1 MKIIAPW
8 ACLLALSGT
17 VMAQS
22 AGSKPLYDY
31 RVGHFDKAYEALAS
45 ETNASGMVE
54 YYLARM
60 QLYGY
65 GAPKNPEAMRHF
77 QQAMQKGSIAAAWW
91 LGRYYLNHNNAKSAF
106 DAFKKVADSG
116 DDAAKMYVI
125 AALLHGYGVG
135 KNPDAARR
143 YIIDC
148 ARKGNAQAQYTLASQ
163 FLDSRDMRNR
173 RLGLIWLEKAAKQ
186 QYAPAVYLQSRVYEE
201 GKTGTKNPE
210 LAKTLL
216 QQAAI
221 LGYFPAV
228 ELVWQQAMDKK
239 DTPAALQVLNNAKT
253 DNLPGLW
260 YLKGKI
266 LVDTKASKTEVDEG
280 MALLKKSADG
290 GYARA
295 AAMLAEHYKAELAAT
310 KTDNMPLQEMQA
322 YWQKKADTLAKEEQ
336 APDLRG
342 QMLAWLSSGQA
353 ESFEQTPYALSGISV
368 DWFNPEAKEY
378 GQMNPVPV
386 MPHIARK
393 DIFTPTFHY
402 IKPQEV
408 PISNYFDVLAPL
420 FAVEHHRSD
429 LDIPHYPIVQA
440 VQSLE
445 NAKSPVLKHNHWQS
459 VVDNGHFVPT
469 ATDSEAYSALDR
481 YTTNWERQANYQ
493 QVLSDL
499 YGRSILGD
507 ADAQFA
513 LGQLYHY
520 GIVVAK
526 NQEQAVTYYELAAI
540 QQDVRAEYNLGIF
553 FLSHTDKPDDLRK
566 ALTWLNDAAFKGN
579 SYAQYVLAQLYD
591 RGLSANDGTEILARN
606 HNQAMAMYYLASAN
620 HMGKAQAALAENLA
634 MENNA
639 ALSVTARQQRI
650 SLVTRLYEGA
660 VKNGV
665 SEAYLPLA
673 FYLAMEQDK
682 VRQQWAFSTAQQY
695 ANQGNPL
702 AGLLLGLLYDR
713 GIAVA
718 ANPSQARYWLDKSSD
733 NPVSAFILGTY
744 ALLGTNESVDAQD
757 GQKLLEQAANQKLPY
772 AMFNLA
778 ILKQKQQQDP
788 LPMLQQARASGSAPA
803 GLLIADIFLARAN
816 NPEQMQEAKAIYTQ
830 LAEKGDRQA
839 QLKLGFLNDR
849 GLGGPVDYAKAKY
862 WYEQAAQQN
871 DPRAQF
877 LLGQAYQLGKL
888 GSEPDYKEAMRWYQ
902 KAEKALPIAAVAA
915 GFVQDVFL
923 DNYDAARQHYALANQ
938 GGDMLASYN
947 QGLIFSLGKGVAM
960 NWNKAEASF
969 NIAAQRGFVPAM
981 LGLGRYYLAHQPTQ
995 PEQAW
1000 DWYKKAS
1007 DKGSAEATYQLGLMM
1022 EAGLG
1027 TRLNYRDA
1035 LEKYQKACDKAFQK
1049 ACVAA
1054 ARMTQ
1059 YGIGVNQDTAYAVA
1073 RYQGL
1078 AAQDNSFAQYQLA
1091 KMAIQGQVPSVSADD
1106 ITRLLERAKL
1116 GGYQPAV
1123 ILLQWYQAKINQ
1135 NQSFVPAWRVASIAT
1150 PSFTRSNADSMYVEA
1165 LDNWNRGDEQASRQM
1180 LRALVKQYPDYLPAR
1195 KALERLGW
1203 SADDIV
1209 G

>member
-1 MKIIAPW
+1 MKTIAPW

-17 VMAQS
+17 VIAQS
-22 AGSKPLYDY
+22 AAGKPLFDY
-31 RVGHFDKAYEALAS
+31 RSGRFDKAYEALAS
-45 ETNASGMVE
+45 DTNASGMVE

-65 GAPKNPEAMRHF
+65 GTPKNADAMRHF
-77 QQAMQKGSIAAAWW
+77 QQAMQKGSIPAAWW
-91 LGRYYLNHNNAKSAF
+91 LGRYALHNQDAKSAF
-106 DAFKKVADSG
+106 EAFKKVADSG
-116 DDAAKMYVI
+116 DDTAKMYVI

-148 ARKGNAQAQYTLASQ
+148 ARKGNAQAQYTLATQ
-163 FLDSRDMRNR
+163 FLDSRDIRNR
-173 RLGLIWLEKAAKQ
+173 RLGMIWLEKAAKQ
-186 QYAPAVYLQSRVYEE
+186 QYASAVYLQSRVYQD
-201 GKTGTKNPE
+201 GKTGTKNPQ
-210 LAKTLL
+210 LAETLL
-216 QQAAI
+216 QKAAK
-221 LGYFPAV
+221 LGYFPAI

-239 DTPAALQVLNNAKT
+239 DLPAALQILNQNTT
-253 DNLPGLW
+253 DNLPGMW
-260 YLKGKI
+260 YLKGKT
-266 LVDTKASKTEVDEG
+266 LVEAKASKAEVDEG
-280 MALLKKSADG
+280 MVLLKKSADS
-290 GYARA
+290 GYGRA
-295 AAMLAEHYKAELAAT
+295 AAALAQHYQVELALA
-310 KTDNMPLQEMQA
+310 KTDTMPLQEMQA
-322 YWQKKADTLAKEEQ
+322 YWQKKADAFAKQEQ
-336 APDLRG
+336 APDLRS
-342 QMLAWLSSGQA
+342 QMLVWLSSGQA

-368 DWFNPEAKEY
+368 DWFNPAATAY
-378 GQMNPVPV
+378 GQINPAPV
-386 MPHIARK
+386 MPHLARK

-420 FAVEHHRSD
+420 FAAENHNGE

-445 NAKSPVLKHNHWQS
+445 NAKSPVLRHNHWQS

-469 ATDSEAYSALDR
+469 EDGATTYSALDK

-493 QVLSDL
+493 QVLSEL
-499 YGRSILGD
+499 YERSILGD

-520 GIVVAK
+520 GVVVAK

-553 FLSHTDKPDDLRK
+553 FLSHTDNPDDLRK

-579 SYAQYVLAQLYD
+579 AYAQYVLAQLYQ
-591 RGLSANDGTEILARN
+591 RGLKADDGSEILAQN
-606 HNQAMAMYYLASAN
+606 HNQAMAMFYLASAN
-620 HMGKAQAALAENLA
+620 HLGKAQAALAENLA
-634 MENNA
+634 MENNS

-682 VRQQWAFSTAQQY
+682 TRQQWAFATAQEF
-695 ANQGNPL
+695 ANQGNAL

-713 GIAVA
+713 GISVA

-744 ALLGTNESVDAQD
+744 ALLGANESISAEE
-757 GQKLLEQAANQKLPY
+757 GEKLLEQAASQKLPY

-778 ILKQKQQQDP
+778 ILKQNQKQDP
-788 LPMLQQARASGSAPA
+788 LPMLEQARSYGSALA

-816 NPEQMQEAKAIYTQ
+816 NPEQMQEAKTIYTQ
-830 LAEKGDRQA
+830 LAEKGDKQA
-839 QLKLGFLNDR
+839 QLKLGFLHDR
-849 GLGGPVDYAKAKY
+849 GLGGPVDYSKAKY
-862 WYEQAAQQN
+862 WYEQAAQQG
-871 DPRAQF
+871 DARAQF

-902 KAEKALPIAAVAA
+902 KAEKAFPSAAVAA

-923 DNYDAARQHYALANQ
+923 DHYNEARQHYALANQ

-947 QGLIFSLGKGVAM
+947 QGLIFSLGKGVAV
-960 NWNKAEASF
+960 NWDKAEASF

-981 LGLGRYYLAHQPTQ
+981 LGLGQYYLAHQPSE
-995 PEQAW
+995 PEKAL
-1000 DWYKKAS
+1000 DWYQKAS
-1007 DKGSAEATYQLGLMM
+1007 DKGNTQATYQLGLMM

-1035 LEKYQKACDKAFQK
+1035 LNKYQQACDKAYQK

-1059 YGIGVNQDTAYAVA
+1059 YGLGVNQDTAYAVA

-1091 KMAIQGQVPSVSADD
+1091 KMAIHGQVPSVSTDD
-1106 ITRLLERAKL
+1106 ITKLLERAKL

-1123 ILLQWYQAKINQ
+1123 TLLQWYQAKTDK
-1135 NQSFVPAWRVASIAT
+1135 NQSFVPAWRTVSVAT
-1150 PSFTRSNADSMYVEA
+1150 PGFTRSSADSMYVEA

-1203 SADDIV
+1203 SSDDTV